1 MFLIQRPDFS
11 IREFSSSDFE
21 KLYKIADA
29 INRQAKEK
37 EGFQPFYAFQVNP
50 SKCDYGYLLDEKINN
65 FLKKAEDEKK
75 QTPRKTYRLALC
87 DSEGQLVGNIT
98 IDDYPTKDKNGNLI
112 QGDVGYFINP
122 LDGRKGLM
130 SKALACVLDVY
141 FKTHDEL
148 DITVHP
154 NNLYSIKMLQRF
166 NAKVVGFKSMSSYQN
181 EPRMVLKIFKS
192 DFLASKMPRC
202 VVSQKKQIYPQEMG
216 RIRYV

>member
-1 MFLIQRPDFS
+1 MFLIQQSDFS
-11 IREFSSSDFE
+11 IREFSSSDFK
-21 KLYKIADA
+21 KLYQIADA

-37 EGFQPFYAFQVNP
+37 EGFQPFYAFQVDP
-50 SKCDYGYLLDEKINN
+50 TRKDYQYLLDEKINH
-65 FLKKAEDEKK
+65 FLQKAEDEKN
-75 QTPRKTYRLALC
+75 QSPRKTYRMALC
-87 DSEGQLVGNIT
+87 DGNGNLVGNIT
-98 IDDYPTKDKNGNLI
+98 IDDYPSQDKNGNLI
-112 QGDVGYFINP
+112 HGDVGYFINP

-166 NAKVVGFKSMSSYQN
+166 NAKVVGFKSTSAYQN
-181 EPRMVLKIFKS
+181 EPRMVLKMFKI
-192 DFLASKMPRC
+192 DFLSSKSPRFIAT
-202 VVSQKKQIYPQEMG
+202 QKKQLHPQETE

>member
-1 MFLIQRPDFS
+1 MFLIQESDFS
-11 IREFSSSDFE
+11 IREFLPSDFK
-21 KLYKIADA
+21 KLYQIADA

-37 EGFQPFYAFQVNP
+37 EGFQPFYAFQVDP
-50 SKCDYGYLLDEKINN
+50 SRKDYQHLLDEKINH
-65 FLKKAEDEKK
+65 FLQKAEDEKN
-75 QTPRKTYRLALC
+75 QSPRKTYRMALC
-87 DSEGQLVGNIT
+87 DGKGNLVGNIT
-98 IDDYPTKDKNGNLI
+98 IDDYPSQDKNGNLI

-130 SKALACVLDVY
+130 SKALSCVLDVY

-166 NAKVVGFKSMSSYQN
+166 NAKVVGFKSTSAYQD
-181 EPRMVLKIFKS
+181 EPRMVLKMYKT
-192 DFLASKMPRC
+192 DFLSSKTPRII
-202 VVSQKKQIYPQEMG
+202 STQKKKLYPQESE